1 MAQVPNRNDQLRR
14 QVNAARNIFN
24 VNHVLRKSSGNAVLA
39 NVPANPSPQPAYTAT
54 VRATYANAVLA
65 EDFGDRCATF
75 IQSLCGYAPG
85 NVVSAACICSDD
97 KNAPI
102 FPNNTFGQYPESL
115 QQFSGP
121 FFAGGIGGYP
131 FTGIVGTFAWS
142 SHITDT
148 GALFYYIQPHIGITA
163 AGQVGFMIR
172 QGQATNSATCGALNV
187 AQQYVATGGAEPT
200 FPGAFPFG
208 EYDYQQYVLTE
219 NLYNANN
226 GVVRTSLVNN
236 YNTYQDSAA
245 NPNALGYG
253 VRMKIATDAT
263 RDAAAAAFKA
273 NILPAAYNAL
283 FGANKSRDVFVSVGT
298 FINVDDGYKA
308 YIDSTSFERYNPD
321 TEDYTNY
328 TTAFNNGL

>member
-1 MAQVPNRNDQLRR
+1 MAQIPNRNDQLRS
-14 QVNAARNIFN
+14 QINAARSIFS
-24 VNHVLRKSSGNAVLA
+24 VNNVLRKNNGNAVLA
-39 NVPANPSPQPAYTAT
+39 QAATTPPIQPNYTTT
-54 VRATYANAVLA
+54 VRLTYANAVLA

-75 IQSLCGYAPG
+75 ITSLCAYAPA

-102 FPNNTFGQYPESL
+102 FPGNAFGQYPESL

-208 EYDYQQYVLTE
+208 EFDYQQYVLTE
-219 NLYNANN
+219 NLYSANS
-226 GVVRTSLVNN
+226 GTVRTSLINN

-253 VRMKIATDAT
+253 ARMKIATDAT
-263 RDAAAAAFKA
+263 RDAAATAFKS

-283 FGANKSRDVFVSVGT
+283 FGADKSRDVFVSVGT

-328 TTAFNNGL
+328 TAAFNSGL